1 MKRVYNFLIA
11 TFIIL
16 AFGCTTKEQIAEDTT
31 SKDDP
36 YMDKITSLDPEERLN
51 MFAFNMYKEILKNV
65 DNNLIISP
73 FSISTAMAMTYGG
86 SGGETKDQMSKTLF
100 FDPDID
106 NFHEEFNNHVKMLE
120 ELAGEDLELN
130 IANGLWLQHDY
141 PFLENYIETIQNY
154 YGSVLHEADF
164 KVDQEKEREEINDWV
179 SDKTNQKID
188 ELIDKGVLVEDTRL
202 VIVNAIYFLS
212 NWLEEFD
219 KELTRKRDFH
229 IDEET
234 TVETEFMRKDD
245 TFKYFEDEHAQV
257 LEIPYSGE
265 DFSMMLMLPREDI
278 GLSDFESKLDSKKY
292 KEYVDSLSEKEVNL
306 LFPKFKMRSKA
317 NLGDLLIQMG
327 MPQAFSN
334 KADFSRMTSEDD
346 LKIDQVIHE
355 AFIEVDEEGT
365 EAAAATA
372 VSIVVKSAR
381 PDEERIIFRADR
393 PFKFFIKDNKTNTI
407 LFMGRVMDPAK

>member
-1 MKRVYNFLIA
+1 MKIICNFLAA

-16 AFGCTTKEQIAEDTT
+16 AFSCSTKEQIAEDAT

-36 YMDKITSLDPEERLN
+36 YTDKIASMDPEEKLN
-51 MFAFNMYKEILKNV
+51 VFAFNMYEEILKNV
-65 DNNLIISP
+65 DDNLVISP

-86 SGGETKDQMSKTLF
+86 SGEETKDQMSKTLL
-100 FDPDID
+100 FDRDME
-106 NFHEEFNNHVKMLE
+106 NFHKEFNEHVKMLE
-120 ELAGEDLELN
+120 ELAEEDIEFN
-130 IANGLWLQHDY
+130 IANGMWLQHDY
-141 PFLENYIETIQNY
+141 PFLESYIETIQKY
-154 YGSVLHEADF
+154 YGPVLHEADF
-164 KVDQEKEREEINDWV
+164 KVDQEKERKEINNWV
-179 SDKTNQKID
+179 SDKTNQKIED
-188 ELIDKGVLVEDTRL
+188 LISKGVLVKDTRL

-265 DFSMMLMLPREDI
+265 DFSMMLILPRENL
-278 GLSDFESKLDSKKY
+278 GLSEFEAKLDNKKY
-292 KEYVDSLSEKEVNL
+292 EKYTDSLSKNEVNL

-317 NLGDLLIQMG
+317 NLEGLLTQMG